1 MNDWVQ
7 SNCLQQ
13 IYTPGLTAPTPQ
25 TDTPSMLKK
34 ISTEQLRV
42 GMYIDSF
49 CGSWMDHPFWRTR
62 FVVRHPQDVELAQR
76 SAVRELWIDTSR
88 GADVAPSVT
97 VLEQAHTPEQAQAS
111 VLRELARAREVAPVS
126 TADEITR
133 AALLCKR
140 AGAAVQSMLTEARM
154 GRAISQDVAR
164 QVAEDIAD
172 SVTRNTGALIS
183 LARLKTTDDYSYMH
197 SVAVCALMVAL
208 ARQLG
213 MPEEEARA
221 AGLAGLLHD
230 LGKTDLPPEVLN
242 KPGKLTEQEFEL
254 VRQHPELGHQR
265 LLQAQVSD
273 LATLDVCLHHHERL
287 DGTGYPKRLDASN
300 ISQMAR
306 MGAVCDIY
314 DAVTSDRPYKA
325 GWDPSMALARMSG
338 WVDSH
343 LDRQVFQAFVRTLGI
358 YPIGSLVRLSS
369 DKLAVVVDQ
378 SASLLKPIVKTVLS
392 TRTNERLVPELI
404 DLSAP
409 HCRHRIVGREDP
421 EHWKIGGLDEV
432 WSGIARR

>member
-1 MNDWVQ
+1 
-7 SNCLQQ
+7 
-13 IYTPGLTAPTPQ
+13 
-25 TDTPSMLKK
+25 MLKK

-62 FVVRHPQDVELAQR
+62 FVVRHPQDVELARR
-76 SAVRELWIDTSR
+76 SAVREVWIDTSR
-88 GADVAPSVT
+88 GADVAPTVT

-111 VLRELARAREVAPVS
+111 VLRELARARELAPVA
-126 TADEITR
+126 TADEVSR

-154 GRAISQDVAR
+154 GRAINQDVAR

-172 SVTRNTGALIS
+172 SVMRNSGALIS

-213 MPEEEARA
+213 LPEEEARA

-230 LGKTDLPPEVLN
+230 LGKTDLPPELLN
-242 KPGKLTEQEFEL
+242 KPGKLTEEEFEL

-287 DGTGYPKRLDASN
+287 DGTGYPNGLDASN

-343 LDRQVFQAFVRTLGI
+343 LDKQVFQAFVRALGI
-358 YPIGSLVRLSS
+358 YPIGSLVRLNT

-378 SASLLKPIVKTVLS
+378 SASLLKPIVKTVFS
-392 TRTNERLVPELI
+392 TRANERLVPELI
-404 DLSAP
+404 DLSAA

-421 EHWKIGGLDEV
+421 EEWKLSLIH
-432 WSGIARR
+432 I